1 MQEIR
6 KKKKLGDA
14 STIDVS
20 KAIKA
25 LARLELK
32 RKKRVTCTS
41 TQKNCHYCLYIY
53 FSLGAQQIKEHKDG
67 GDEKNMCAC
76 LVLAVVVEKM
86 KRIRNPGI
94 KGRDWV

>member
-1 MQEIR
+1 MHQHT
-6 KKKKLGDA
+6 K
-14 STIDVS
+14 
-20 KAIKA
+20 
-25 LARLELK
+25 ELSLLF
-32 RKKRVTCTS
+32 V
-41 TQKNCHYCLYIY
+41 YIF
-53 FSLGAQQIKEHKDG
+53 FSGRTVQIKEHKDG